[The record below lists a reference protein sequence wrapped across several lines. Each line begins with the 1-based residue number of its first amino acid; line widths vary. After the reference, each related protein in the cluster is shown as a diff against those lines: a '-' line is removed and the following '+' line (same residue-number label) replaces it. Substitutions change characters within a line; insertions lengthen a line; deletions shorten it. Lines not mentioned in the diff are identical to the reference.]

1 MASSKKSVI
10 NGMDVFI
17 SKGYD
22 ISDSYSYQGESMSL
36 DFGDSSFGEDT
47 ISITPLDSD
56 SLSGIDSITST
67 TLGRSITGGLYD
79 PNTITWGGTNV
90 TLAPSTFTGTG
101 GGGGTGGFGYGAA
114 IPGGYGAQSTWDT
127 VTGRSHDIKI
137 HGDAEFSGKV
147 SIGGKDIGALLESIE
162 ERLAILHPNPELEER
177 WETLKQLGKQYREL
191 EADIK
196 EKEQIWA
203 TLKK

>member
-90 TLAPSTFTGTG
+90 TLAPSTYTGTG
-101 GGGGTGGFGYGAA
+101 GSGGTGYSNGLG
-114 IPGGYGAQSTWDT
+114 IGGYGAQSTWDT
-127 VTGRSHDIKI
+127 LTGRSHDIKI

-162 ERLAILHPNPELEER
+162 DRLAILHPNPELEER